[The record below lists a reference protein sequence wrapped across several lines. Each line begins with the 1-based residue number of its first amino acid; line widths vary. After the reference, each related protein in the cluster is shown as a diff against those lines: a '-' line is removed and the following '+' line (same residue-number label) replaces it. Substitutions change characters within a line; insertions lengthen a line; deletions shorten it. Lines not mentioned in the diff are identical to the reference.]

1 MPSTSDPLSNVPHIG
16 HPGRPLRIFWL
27 TSSASTDGPGR
38 ALLALLNGW
47 HAEDVVAVAT
57 IRDVSTAF
65 RDACRPGVVLDAM
78 RMRGLMDLGT
88 LARLIRRCRL
98 FRPDVIH
105 TQLSRADWIGRL
117 VGARLGV
124 PVVSTVHNVH
134 SRMYPAEFAPVLAWL
149 GATLDR
155 ATARFATHVVAV
167 SEGVQRDL
175 VANGVPSSRVTI
187 VPNAVDTSTRAA
199 PLPRADVRRAWN
211 AAPNDIVVGTVA
223 LLKTQ
228 KGLDCLVD
236 AARTVLQANPRVRF
250 VQIGDGPL
258 ESDIRARVAA
268 AGIAGRFRML
278 GHVPDPVAL
287 LPGLD
292 MFVLPSRWEG
302 LPVALLEAMA
312 AGLPAIGTR
321 VSGIEEVIDDRRTG
335 LLVPPAD
342 RAALAEAILELA
354 ADAELGRRLARAA
367 VGDLGRF
374 APARVATA
382 YRQVYVQVLTPGAV
396 GVARDVGSA
405 RARSLSK
412 M

>member
-1 MPSTSDPLSNVPHIG
+1 MPSASSYVPRLRN
-16 HPGRPLRIFWL
+16 PGGPLRILWL

-47 HAEDVVAVAT
+47 RREDVVAVAT

-65 RDACRPGVVLDAM
+65 RDACRPAVDLEAM
-78 RMRGLMDLGT
+78 RMRGPLDLRT

-134 SRMYPAEFAPVLAWL
+134 SRMYAAEFAPVLAWL

-155 ATARFATHVVAV
+155 ATAPFATHFVAV

-175 VANGVPSSRVTI
+175 VASGVPASRVTI
-187 VPNAVDTSTRAA
+187 VPNAVDGSTRAA

-211 AAPNDIVVGTVA
+211 AAPDDIVVGTVA

-228 KGLDCLVD
+228 KGLDHLVD
-236 AARTVLQANPRVRF
+236 AARIVLRANPRVRF
-250 VQIGDGPL
+250 VQIGDGAL
-258 ESDIRARVAA
+258 ESDIRVRVAS
-268 AGIAGRFRML
+268 AGIAERFLML
-278 GHVPDPVAL
+278 GRVPDPVAL

-292 MFVLPSRWEG
+292 LFVLPSRWEG

-312 AGLPAIGTR
+312 ADLPAIGTR

-342 RAALAEAILELA
+342 PPALAVAILELA

-367 VGDLGRF
+367 AGDLGRF
-374 APARVATA
+374 APARVANA
-382 YRQVYVQVLTPGAV
+382 YRQVYLQALTPDAV
-396 GVARDVGSA
+396 GAARAVSSA
-405 RARSLSK
+405 RARGMSK